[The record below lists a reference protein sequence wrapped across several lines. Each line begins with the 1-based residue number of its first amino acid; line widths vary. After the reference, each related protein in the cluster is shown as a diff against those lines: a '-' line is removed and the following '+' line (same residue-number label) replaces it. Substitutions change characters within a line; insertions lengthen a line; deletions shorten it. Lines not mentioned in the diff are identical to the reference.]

1 VVGFLSRRDK
11 APAQAPRPHLDL
23 SGPRLESALARLAAG
38 CEPHGGLERYVEALK
53 LKSSLFRQALEDDP
67 ASLESDTFKQLCAF
81 MATVRRRIGPWLEEP
96 SFNEVRGA
104 IVELL
109 GARAD
114 TGETDARIEAFCSG
128 FADARQH
135 RWIRDLAAELLHN
148 VDPERF
154 PLMTRWVWDA
164 GTNTGVIREI
174 WHAEDVDRIRIGVP
188 DAYDTFLVLRE
199 ELSQYLAGKGFFR
212 DVTWYVD
219 LLCAQVYAG
228 YISEQGGSYLRTD
241 FAAEEDPVQHTRR
254 LLGLDGVRAGSG
266 RTRLKTIDGAAYV
279 MTDDP
284 GEGQLD

>member
-1 VVGFLSRRDK
+1 MAGFLSRRER
-11 APAQAPRPHLDL
+11 AAETPRPHLDL
-23 SGPRLESALARLAAG
+23 SGPRLESALTRLASG

-53 LKSSLFRQALEDDP
+53 LKSSLFSQALDQDP
-67 ASLESDTFKQLCAF
+67 AALEPDTLKQLCAF

-96 SFNEVRGA
+96 SFNELRGA
-104 IVELL
+104 LVELL
-109 GARAD
+109 AARAD
-114 TGETDARIEAFCSG
+114 TKTTDARIEAFCGG
-128 FADARQH
+128 FADASEH
-135 RWIRDLAAELLHN
+135 RWIRDLAAEVLHN

-154 PLMTRWVWDA
+154 PLMTRWIWDA

-174 WHAEDVDRIRIGVP
+174 WHAPDVDHIRIGVT
-188 DAYDTFLVLRE
+188 DSYDTFLVLRE

-219 LLCAQVYAG
+219 LLCAQVYAE

-266 RTRLKTIDGAAYV
+266 RTRLKTIDGTAFV
-279 MTDDP
+279 LVDEP
-284 GEGQLD
+284 GEGNLD